1 MTKHASRPFYR
12 KHVPNVIVFVMPW
25 KKRVFHLVVTAAVM
39 TLGLCNGKAADSEAV
54 ARKPS
59 SPGSVQL
66 RSANHESE
74 AWTRHGSLNFK
85 FDDPGTQKSP
95 HGKI

>member
-1 MTKHASRPFYR
+1 MTKHASRPFHR

-25 KKRVFHLVVTAAVM
+25 KKRLFYLVVTAAVM
-39 TLGLCNGKAADSEAV
+39 ALALCNGKAADSEAV
-54 ARKPS
+54 ARWSS

-66 RSANHESE
+66 RSANHESG

-85 FDDPGTQKSP
+85 FDNSGIQKSP